1 MAALCAGPVVFHIP
15 QAPGGR
21 VFSFPSGAGR
31 SLRTFFP
38 SLRRR
43 ALAPLAWLR
52 ALRRAGAVAPAGP
65 LRGPVPLISHIAR
78 LPGARSARI
87 ARRRGRAGRAAAR
100 PGPAHLP
107 HPWGHRSLV
116 LRAACSPSPPLG
128 AERAGVRWG
137 PFCLPI
143 LLSPS
148 RDVLAWLTRLAARR
162 RGRAGRAAA
171 RPGPAHL
178 PHPWGH
184 RSLVLRAACSPSP
197 PLGAERAGV
206 RWGLFCLP
214 ILLSPSRDALA
225 RLTRLAA
232 RFPSPPT
239 PRRLAAPRVS
249 CRMRQHTGNPAKTRL
264 RWRMLRR

>member
-1 MAALCAGPVVFHIP
+1 MAALCAGPVGFHIP

-52 ALRRAGAVAPAGP
+52 ALRRAGAVASAGP

-87 ARRRGRAGRAAAR
+87 ARRRGRADRAAAR

-107 HPWGHRSLV
+107 HRAVAGRSLRSNCAPARSRRPGRCAARSRSSPTPLGPPV
-116 LRAACSPSPPLG
+116 SRAAG
-128 AERAGVRWG
+128 G
-137 PFCLPI
+137 
-143 LLSPS
+143 LLSLSAPGGGEGRGEVGAFLSSHPFVAEPRRS
-148 RDVLAWLTRLAARR
+148 RSAYAPCGAPAQSR
-162 RGRAGRAAA
+162 
-171 RPGPAHL
+171 RPG
-178 PHPWGH
+178 
-184 RSLVLRAACSPSP
+184 
-197 PLGAERAGV
+197 
-206 RWGLFCLP
+206 
-214 ILLSPSRDALA
+214 
-225 RLTRLAA
+225 LAA